1 MSMIKSFTE
10 LTIKQYLQCKIIS
23 ESESDPIIRKCKFL
37 AEATNRTLDDVESMP
52 LNDLYKQLGEITN
65 LESIPKDGKIKLKFK
80 VGGRKFLVKWREQDL
95 SAEQYI
101 DVSYFT
107 KDPAKIE
114 HNIHNILA
122 SLCVEKKWFK
132 YLPYDGQNHKERA
145 DLFFNQMKI
154 KDAYPIMVFFCK
166 YYRELTKNMEH
177 FLVEMAEELVDKLN
191 FNSEKS
197 GDGLQP

>member
-1 MSMIKSFTE
+1 MIKAFTD

-37 AEATNRTLDDVESMP
+37 AEATNRTLDEVESLP
-52 LNDLYKQLGEITN
+52 LNELYSQLGEITN

-80 VGGRKFLVKWREQDL
+80 VGGRKFMVKWREQDI

-107 KDPAKIE
+107 KDPNKVE
-114 HNIHNILA
+114 QNIHNILA

-132 YLPYDGQNHKERA
+132 YLPYDGANHKQRA
-145 DLFFNQMKI
+145 DLFFNELKI

-166 YYRELTKNMEH
+166 YYNQLTKNIQS
-177 FLVEMAEELVDKLN
+177 FLVEQAEELVDKLHMGSGKN
-191 FNSEKS
+191 
-197 GDGLQP
+197 GDG